1 MSTPFETRPLR
12 TAGDESARPA
22 RRVDRSLGRPAPEGL
37 SIARLLVPALALAV
51 AALVGAPPP
60 ARAQN
65 RSFSGATQ
73 VTVVEVPVQVV
84 HHGEPVRD
92 LRAEDFR
99 IFDESEPREI
109 TSFEV
114 IDRGPL
120 PSGNNPGGDAR
131 PSASPPSSDSSVPA
145 PASALAEDS
154 AARRHLLLFFDLA
167 FSVPQDLARAERSA
181 RDVVEHGLHPSDLVG
196 VAFYTPRNG
205 ASLVLRFTS
214 DHSQV
219 LEVLDAFRALL
230 EGDATALAEVTPET
244 HGIRRID
251 PLGLSAGASGA
262 TLADI
267 GKTGGSQ
274 KLLIEQA
281 IGWAGPYDGRGGGLE
296 LNKLQNAVWNQQQ
309 QIEDRRSGD
318 IANLADAFAAIARET
333 SGIAGPKELVMFS
346 RGFDVELLHVKTHG
360 DSYSRGAEDAWF
372 PTGGGSWILTKVESA
387 LDEMRKAGWSIHA
400 IDLAGSTNR
409 LWAFREGLFF
419 LADETGGALYESTND
434 PGVALREMLERTA
447 VTYLLTFQV
456 ADLPEEPQLRRL
468 RVEIDGLPRGAEVV
482 HRAVYEVPRPW
493 SDLPLRRR
501 RAESAE
507 ALLAGSD
514 RDNLGIQVMALPLR
528 DGADGWSVPVALEMD
543 GLSLLAGD
551 VKRIPGAEIY
561 VYAFDADGGV
571 VDLVAHRVDFRKPE
585 ARGRLT
591 ARGLKFLAE
600 LSLPEG
606 GRYRLRFLVRSLRNG
621 ETALRTVPLTLP
633 SRETRAVLLPPVL
646 LERDPG
652 AWVVTTEVDAG
663 PEPHRRPFTLH
674 GQPVTPAVGIVHVAD
689 GATGADGGDRI
700 LVLGYGL
707 AHAAQRLQ
715 AVVVGEDGAPA
726 GEVRFLARTP
736 GDGVEPDLVMAVLPP
751 GLAPGAYAL
760 QISLTG
766 EDGTVRG
773 RSTARFRLEP
783 SG

>member
-1 MSTPFETRPLR
+1 MTTLFDTQRLR
-12 TAGDESARPA
+12 TAATGPSRSDPTSDRP
-22 RRVDRSLGRPAPEGL
+22 LGRPLPNARRTAP
-37 SIARLLVPALALAV
+37 LLVPALALLLAT
-51 AALVGAPPP
+51 LVGAPSPS
-60 ARAQN
+60 RAQD
-65 RSFSGATQ
+65 RSFSEATQ

-84 HHGEPVRD
+84 RHGEPLRN

-99 IFDESEPREI
+99 IFDEGEPREI
-109 TSFEV
+109 ASFEM
-114 IDRGPL
+114 IDRSSL
-120 PSGNNPGGDAR
+120 PSGGSTDREDR
-131 PSASPPSSDSSVPA
+131 PATSSPAMSPA
-145 PASALAEDS
+145 PAAVSALEEGS
-154 AARRHLLLFFDLA
+154 GARRHLLLFFDLA
-167 FSVPQDLARAERSA
+167 FSGPQDLARAERAA
-181 RDVVEHGLHPSDLVG
+181 RNVVEHGLHPSDLVG
-196 VAFYTPRNG
+196 VAFYAPRNG

-219 LEVLDAFRALL
+219 LGVLDAFRALL
-230 EGDATALAEVTPET
+230 EGDATALAEAVPVT
-244 HGIRRID
+244 HGVRRID

-267 GKTGGSQ
+267 GKTRGSQ
-274 KLLIEQA
+274 RLLIEQA
-281 IGWAGPYDGRGGGLE
+281 IAWAGPYNGRGGLE

-318 IANLADAFAAIARET
+318 IANLADALAAVARET
-333 SGIAGPKELVMFS
+333 AGIAGPKELVMFS

-360 DSYSRGAEDAWF
+360 DSVSRGPEDAWF

-387 LDEMRKAGWSIHA
+387 LGEMRQAGWSIQA
-400 IDLAGSTNR
+400 IDLAGSTSR

-434 PGVALREMLERTA
+434 PEVALREMIERTA
-447 VTYLLTFQV
+447 VTYLLSFQV
-456 ADLPEEPQLRRL
+456 ADLPEEPALRRL

-482 HRAVYEVPRPW
+482 HRAAYERPRPW

-507 ALLAGSD
+507 ALLAGAD
-514 RDNLGIQVMALPLR
+514 RDNLDIQVMALPLR

-551 VKRIPGAEIY
+551 VERTPGAEIY

-571 VDLVAHRVDFRKPE
+571 VDLVAHRIDFRKPE
-585 ARGRLT
+585 TRGRLT
-591 ARGLKFLAE
+591 VRGLKFLAE
-600 LSLPEG
+600 LSLPAG

-633 SRETRAVLLPPVL
+633 SRESRAVLLPPVL
-646 LERDPG
+646 LEHDPRS
-652 AWVVTTEVDAG
+652 WVVTTEVDAG
-663 PEPHRRPFTLH
+663 PGPHRRPFTLH
-674 GQPVTPAVGIVHVAD
+674 GHPVTPAVGIVQETDAAN
-689 GATGADGGDRI
+689 GSEGGDRV

-707 AHAAQRLQ
+707 ADAAQRLQ

-726 GEVRFLARTP
+726 GEVTFLARTP
-736 GDGVEPDLVMAVLPP
+736 GDGVEPDLVIAVLPP
-751 GLAPGAYAL
+751 GLAPGTYS
-760 QISLTG
+760 IHVSLTG

-773 RSTARFRLEP
+773 QTSARFRLQP
-783 SG
+783 RG